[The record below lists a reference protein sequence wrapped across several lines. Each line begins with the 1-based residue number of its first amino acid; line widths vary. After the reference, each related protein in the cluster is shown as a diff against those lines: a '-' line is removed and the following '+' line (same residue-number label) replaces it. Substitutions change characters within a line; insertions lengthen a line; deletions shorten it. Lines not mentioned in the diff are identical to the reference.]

1 MGADQSAV
9 RSTAPGLEISS
20 VIRAIRACRVHS
32 LAGRRRGPRHFV
44 SRAPSKAYGLHKRH
58 GVLTEG
64 YLQPS
69 QQGCRGALSQALL
82 SGLAPVTGS
91 SAAANKGIHHD
102 GQEP

>member
-20 VIRAIRACRVHS
+20 VIWAIRAW
-32 LAGRRRGPRHFV
+32 PRHIVALV

-58 GVLTEG
+58 SVLTEG

-82 SGLAPVTGS
+82 SGLARVTGS

>member
-1 MGADQSAV
+1 M
-9 RSTAPGLEISS
+9 T
-20 VIRAIRACRVHS
+20 
-32 LAGRRRGPRHFV
+32 AGRDASLLRGHDCA
-44 SRAPSKAYGLHKRH
+44 RALEPVPLCQGQPFACVTVLHYVPP

-69 QQGCRGALSQALL
+69 QQGCRGALSRALL